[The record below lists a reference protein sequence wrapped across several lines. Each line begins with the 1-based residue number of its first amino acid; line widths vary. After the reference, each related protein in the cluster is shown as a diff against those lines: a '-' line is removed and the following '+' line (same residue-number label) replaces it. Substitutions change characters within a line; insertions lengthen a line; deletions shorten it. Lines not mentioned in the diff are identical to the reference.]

1 VVKGLISRDAGG
13 ALALTDRGRVDAWCV
28 ASSLGGTPGKGM
40 LIRPSDRWSLNRSL
54 APIGE
59 LDGIAHK
66 VEQHLRDA
74 PLVAAADRE
83 IGQDV
88 EPEAKLLLSR
98 ESTAVT
104 TPCTTSPSE

>member
-1 VVKGLISRDAGG
+1 MEL
-13 ALALTDRGRVDAWCV
+13 LENLN
-28 ASSLGGTPGKGM
+28 L
-40 LIRPSDRWSLNRSL
+40 LSDRYSRPGIAHRDVERAVQGRGADRNL